1 MDLYI
6 IDGNSYVYRAY
17 YAIRSLTNSKGF
29 PTNAIYGFT
38 NMLMKIIR
46 DKRPEGLVVSFDS
59 PEPTERHL
67 LFNQYKANRKETP
80 SDLAEQLPHI
90 RKVIAAFHI
99 RIFELPGYEA
109 DDLIGTIAKKA
120 ASEGS
125 NIFIVT
131 ADKDMMQLVDD
142 RIKVYDPLKDRV
154 LDREYVIGKFGVG
167 PERVTEYMALT
178 GDATDNIPGVRG
190 IGDKTAKELLASFS
204 SLDELIR
211 HPERIS
217 REKLR
222 SLLTE
227 NKDMMLMSRKLARI
241 DTAAPIDIHVGEFVL
256 REPDWLALLSLFK
269 EYEFTSLMKLIPTAA
284 EGAGAVVR
292 SHETILGEESLRE
305 VVASISDVFAF
316 DTEATGRNPLRD
328 HLVGIS
334 LCWERDRACY
344 VPVGHAQALMSEN
357 AQLAR
362 DKVRNILSPLFHDPG
377 ISKIG
382 HNLKYDIVMLAGEG
396 IEVVGHLYDT
406 MIAAY
411 LLNPNKPG
419 HSLDEVSFEYLSR
432 RKKSFMEVL
441 KKRQSFADVPLDEA
455 TAYAAEDAALAFE
468 LKDIL
473 FAKLWEQDLESVYS
487 DIEMPLIRVLVDM
500 ERAGVSIR
508 TSLLEEMSREL
519 ADEILA
525 IEKRIYSLAGE
536 EFNINSPKQ
545 LSSILFAKL
554 GLSPT
559 RKTKTGFSTGMD
571 VLEELAEVH
580 DLPREVLQYRS
591 LTKLKTTYIDVLP
604 GLVNPATGRVHTSF
618 NQTVTA
624 TGRLSSSDPNLQNIP
639 IRGEWGK
646 RIREAFVAEE
656 GNLLLSAD
664 YSQVE
669 LRILAHLSGDEG
681 LISAFNNGLD
691 IHARTAA
698 EIFGVPLDGVT
709 TEMRR
714 TAKTVNFGVIY
725 GISSFGLSETL
736 NIDRKEAERY
746 IRQYFDRHPGVKR
759 YVEELISGATH
770 KGFVTTLF
778 GRRRPVPELNN
789 KNRAV
794 RQLGERLA
802 VNSPIQGT
810 AADLIKIAMINIK
823 KRLHDERLGA
833 RMILQVHDELLFEL
847 PETELET
854 VRNMVR
860 EEMEGVKILSIP
872 LKVEIGYGRNWAEA
886 H

>member
-29 PTNAIYGFT
+29 PTNAIFGFT

-46 DKRPEGLVVSFDS
+46 EKRPEGLVISFDS
-59 PEPTERHL
+59 PEPTERHM
-67 LFNQYKANRKETP
+67 LFGQYKANRKETP
-80 SDLAEQLPHI
+80 ADLAEQLPHI
-90 RKVIAAFHI
+90 RRVIEAFHI
-99 RIFELPGYEA
+99 RVFELPGYEA

-120 ASEGS
+120 ASGGA

-142 RIKVYDPLKDRV
+142 RIKVYDPLKDRI
-154 LDREYVIGKFGVG
+154 LDRDYVVRKFGVG
-167 PERVTEYMALT
+167 PERLTEYMALT
-178 GDATDNIPGVRG
+178 GDAVDNIPGVKG

-204 SLDELIR
+204 SIDELIE
-211 HPERIS
+211 HPERIG

-222 SLLTE
+222 TLIME
-227 NKDMMLMSRKLARI
+227 NKDMVCMSRKLAMI
-241 DTAAPIDIHVGEFVL
+241 DTAAPIDIDADEFVL
-256 REPDWLALLSLFK
+256 KDPDWLALLSLFK
-269 EYEFTSLMKLIPTAA
+269 EYEFTSLMKLIPAA
-284 EGAGAVVR
+284 DDRAGAAAAY
-292 SHETILGEESLRE
+292 HETIMSEERLRDIA
-305 VVASISDVFAF
+305 VSISDAFAF

-328 HLVGIS
+328 SLVGIS
-334 LCWERDRACY
+334 LCKGRDRACY
-344 VPVGHAQALMSEN
+344 IPVGHAQSLMSGQV
-357 AQLAR
+357 QLETK
-362 DKVRNILSPLFHDPG
+362 KVFSILVPLFLDQG

-382 HNLKYDIVMLAGEG
+382 HNLKYDIMMLAGEG
-396 IEVVGHLYDT
+396 IDVAGPLFDT

-432 RKKSFMEVL
+432 RKRSFMEVL
-441 KKRQSFADVPLDEA
+441 KKRHSFADVPVDEA

-473 FAKLWEQDLESVYS
+473 FAKLRENSLEKIYFE
-487 DIEMPLIRVLVDM
+487 IEMPLIWVLIDM
-500 ERAGVSIR
+500 ETAGIR
-508 TSLLEEMSREL
+508 IRSSLLEKMSREL
-519 ADEILA
+519 AEEITA
-525 IEKRIYSLAGE
+525 IERRIYFLAGE

-545 LSSILFAKL
+545 LSSILFVKL

-559 RKTKTGFSTGMD
+559 KKTKTGFSTGMD
-571 VLEELAEVH
+571 VLEDLADVH
-580 DLPREVLQYRS
+580 DLPREVLHYRS

-604 GLVNPATGRVHTSF
+604 GLVNPETGRVHTSF

-639 IRGEWGK
+639 VKGDWGK
-646 RIREAFVAEE
+646 RIRAAFVAEE

-681 LISAFNNGLD
+681 LISAFTEDLD

-698 EIFGVPLDGVT
+698 ELFGVPLELVT
-709 TEMRR
+709 AEMRR

-736 NIDRKEAERY
+736 NIDRKEAEQY

-759 YVEELISGATH
+759 YVEELIAEAAH
-770 KGFVTTLF
+770 NGFVTTLF
-778 GRRRPVPELNN
+778 GRKRPVPELTS
-789 KNRAV
+789 KNRNI

-810 AADLIKIAMINIK
+810 AADIIKIAMINIR
-823 KRLHDERLGA
+823 KRLHTA
-833 RMILQVHDELLFEL
+833 SFKTRMILQVHDELLFEI
-847 PETELET
+847 PEAELDV
-854 VRNMVR
+854 VRRMVR
-860 EEMEGVKILSIP
+860 EEMEGVLRLTVP
-872 LKVEIGYGRNWAEA
+872 LKVDIGYGRNWAEA